1 MKVCVDCQKEISGK
15 KAVRVR
21 EDRVIVSIRWLKRL
35 FKVSK
40 ENELYVC
47 EEDMKK
53 HAERRKSFEKSM
65 MIFAVLAAMIFLL
78 LLASIVISGRVEFWT
93 ILSAIAIVLL
103 LLFFSLLFKYVPGV
117 EGAEPA
123 KAHAGH
129 AAEKAGKKS
138 VAVRKK
144 R

>member
-78 LLASIVISGRVEFWT
+78 LLASIIISGRVEFWT

-103 LLFFSLLFKYVPGV
+103 LLFF
-117 EGAEPA
+117 
-123 KAHAGH
+123 
-129 AAEKAGKKS
+129 
-138 VAVRKK
+138 
-144 R
+144 